1 MLTLDISQFWNSA
14 IFLAF
19 WVYLF
24 QINFGWFQKIKN
36 CRFIN
41 IGGFEFWFL
50 EKFHTWNVKSSK
62 TPLFWPSKWAKL
74 ISRKIWVAKI
84 SFIHIENSQ
93 LCSPCLK
100 VHFFKKKPI
109 ILIIQTL
116 KLATLTS
123 DVVAFSLVERIYKD
137 LTKFVKVKFCLLLTN
152 FCQKLIKSFQVFFSS
167 FHAPIKKLIAISI
180 F

>member
-1 MLTLDISQFWNSA
+1 MYECS
-14 IFLAF
+14 
-19 WVYLF
+19 
-24 QINFGWFQKIKN
+24 
-36 CRFIN
+36 
-41 IGGFEFWFL
+41 
-50 EKFHTWNVKSSK
+50 
-62 TPLFWPSKWAKL
+62 KL
-74 ISRKIWVAKI
+74 IHCIKKLLRGCVIFIAKMAWWNNSWMLWNYVYVISEDVTLPLKLVLLGSCEWCSR
-84 SFIHIENSQ
+84 
-93 LCSPCLK
+93 
-100 VHFFKKKPI
+100 FKNKRYFDNP
-109 ILIIQTL
+109 